1 MDMVKR
7 LIKSGIVIMVLGFL
21 VFRSCSFSARTS
33 QKLLEKADGNYYD
46 AIVVPGVPFEGDK
59 WSATMKARV
68 YWSIYL
74 YRKGIAKHI
83 IYTGGAVHSPY
94 VEAEIMAMYAVQ
106 LGVSKEHILK
116 ETKAEHST
124 ENIYYSYQMA
134 QELGFQKV
142 ALASDPFQTKLLKKF
157 VWKRVSPEI
166 DLIPIVIDSL
176 REFEKTLVEPSID
189 YQNAKVENFVPLKER
204 ENFWERMRGT
214 RGKNIDY

>member
-157 VWKRVSPEI
+157 VRKRVSPEI